1 VRPGYAIEYDYFNPQ
16 SLHHT
21 LETKQVPN
29 LYFAGQ
35 INGTTGYEEAG
46 AQGLLAGLNA
56 ALRAQGRDCWYP
68 TRESAY
74 LGVLVDDLIT
84 HGTKEPYRMFTSR
97 AEYRLQLREDNADLR
112 LTEKGRELGLVDD
125 ERWAAFCAKREQIAQ
140 LDARLASTWV
150 LPHNELGQRVSAR
163 GTALS
168 REATLKDLLKRPD
181 FDFAAIAELAQLEAV
196 NDDVAAQVEVQTK
209 YAGYIDRQQDD
220 IERLKRAE
228 AILIPATL
236 DYARV
241 KGLSNEVRNKL
252 ETVRPATL
260 GAAARIPGVT
270 PAAVSLLL
278 IWLKKHGLDRKSA

>member
-1 VRPGYAIEYDYFNPQ
+1 
-16 SLHHT
+16 
-21 LETKQVPN
+21 
-29 LYFAGQ
+29 
-35 INGTTGYEEAG
+35 
-46 AQGLLAGLNA
+46 
-56 ALRAQGRDCWYP
+56 
-68 TRESAY
+68 
-74 LGVLVDDLIT
+74 
-84 HGTKEPYRMFTSR
+84 
-97 AEYRLQLREDNADLR
+97 
-112 LTEKGRELGLVDD
+112 
-125 ERWAAFCAKREQIAQ
+125 
-140 LDARLASTWV
+140 V

-241 KGLSNEVRNKL
+241 KGLSNEVRSKL
-252 ETVRPATL
+252 ETARPATL